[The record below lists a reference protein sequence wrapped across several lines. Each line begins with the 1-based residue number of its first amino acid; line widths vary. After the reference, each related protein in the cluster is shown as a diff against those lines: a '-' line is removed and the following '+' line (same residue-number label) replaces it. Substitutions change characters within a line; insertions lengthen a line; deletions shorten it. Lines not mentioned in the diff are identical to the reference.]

1 MNLKSK
7 KIGVIIAAIVGG
19 TIIAGGSCV
28 GCVACVAG
36 MTSNSDHTWSD
47 LRAACRAVHLR
58 ARKLDALN

>member
-36 MTSNSDHTWSD
+36 MTSNSESETQTSE
-47 LRAACRAVHLR
+47 AA
-58 ARKLDALN
+58 N